1 MTLEEKATMLSGS
14 GWMESASIPR
24 LGIPAIKMADGPMGV
39 RSWLGSAADTSAANA
54 NVKIE
59 TTAFPSGIALASSWD
74 TDLVQREGRAIAQ
87 EIKTLGRDMIL
98 GPTVNINRQSLQTG
112 QHTPNYRRSKR
123 HRVCD
128 LISLMRETSFL
139 LHG

>member
-1 MTLEEKATMLSGS
+1 M
-14 GWMESASIPR
+14 P
-24 LGIPAIKMADGPMGV
+24 PIKIRTSR
-39 RSWLGSAADTSAANA
+39 RSNALPICSADTSAANA

-59 TTAFPSGIALASSWD
+59 TTAFPSGIAMASSWD

-123 HRVCD
+123 HGVCD
-128 LISLMRETSFL
+128 
-139 LHG
+139 